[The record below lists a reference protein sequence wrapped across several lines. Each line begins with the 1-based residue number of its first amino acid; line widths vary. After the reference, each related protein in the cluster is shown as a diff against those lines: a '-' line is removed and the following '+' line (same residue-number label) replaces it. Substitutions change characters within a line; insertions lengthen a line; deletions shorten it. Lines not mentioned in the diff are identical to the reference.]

1 MLKFLFDSNER
12 EIRKLRPL
20 VEKINSLEPKVAA
33 LSDAQLRAKT
43 DEFRE
48 RLAKGE
54 TLDDILPEAYAVVR
68 EAAKRTI
75 GLRPFD
81 VQLMG
86 AIVLHQG
93 RIAEMKTGEG
103 KTLVAVLP
111 AYLNALEGKGVHIV
125 TVNDY
130 LAKRDTQWMGPIYH
144 FLGLSVGCI
153 QHESAFVFDPTY
165 PQEEERLK
173 NLRPASKREAYA
185 CDITYATNSELG
197 FDYLRDN
204 LVTSLDEIVLLWR
217 ELNYAIIDEV
227 DCILIDEARTPHIIA
242 GPIEEDT
249 TLYYK
254 VDRAVAGL
262 KEGRDFTVDEK
273 ARNAMLT
280 EEGVK
285 RVEAALGI
293 SNLSDIENVEIMRA
307 VNAAL
312 RARFCYKR
320 DVDYVVKDGEVVIV
334 DEFTGRLMFGRRYS
348 DGLHQAIEAKERVR
362 VQQESQTI
370 AVTSFQNLF
379 RLYKKL
385 AGMTGT
391 AKTEEEEFRKIYGL
405 DVVVIPTNKPMIRK
419 DLPDRVYKTQE
430 AKYRGIVE
438 EIVQRHHKGQP
449 LLVGTRSIEVSEKLS
464 ARLSPISLQMLALAK
479 ILLQEV
485 KSRRSKEK
493 NDPKLDE
500 FWKTLL
506 TPLEQLSLAK
516 LQSIA
521 KQLQLNPDPL
531 SEENLRRFAELIE
544 IENKENIEKL
554 RDILKNGIAH
564 QVLNAKYHE
573 KEAAIIA
580 QAGRYGMVTIA
591 TNMAGRGVDIL
602 LGGNPEGLAH
612 LFLQEK
618 GINPATASPEEYEE
632 ALRKAREICE
642 KERELVVAAGGLHI
656 IGTERHESR
665 RIDNQLRGRS
675 GRQGDPGSSRFYVS
689 LEDELWRLFGE
700 KGSFLLS
707 GWPDDEPIE
716 SPLLTKALERAQK
729 RVEGWHFSIRKQ
741 LLEYDDVMNI
751 QREVIY
757 RERMK
762 ILEGVDMRSNIT
774 EFMKNI
780 VDRYVESHCPKGVN
794 EEDWD
799 IKGLYE
805 SLSYIFPL
813 PLYLEEKDLR
823 GKKREELKSLLYETM
838 LKAYEQKES
847 YVGEETMRQVERLI
861 MLRVIDSQWMEHLN
875 AMEYLKEGIGLR
887 AYAQTDPLVA
897 YKTEAF
903 AMFQELMH
911 RIEEGTVK
919 YLFWVQ
925 ISGEPQRRAVPV
937 RSSSA
942 VASQSSQPVKKKV
955 GRNDPCP
962 CGSGKKYK
970 KCCMLKDMMKE
981 KQQKQQEKQRA

>member
-1 MLKFLFDSNER
+1 MKFIFDSNER
-12 EIRKLRPL
+12 EIRKLKPL
-20 VEKINSLEPKVAA
+20 VEKINSLEPQVAS

-48 RLAKGE
+48 RLQKGE
-54 TLDDILPEAYAVVR
+54 TLEDILPEAFAVVR

-75 GLRPFD
+75 GLRHFD

-86 AIVLHQG
+86 GIVLHQG

-103 KTLVAVLP
+103 KTLVATLP

-130 LAKRDTQWMGPIYH
+130 LAKRDTQWMGPVYH

-153 QHESAFVFDPTY
+153 QHEAAFIFDPTY
-165 PQEEERLK
+165 PQEEERLR

-204 LVTSLDEIVLLWR
+204 LVTSVDDIVLLWR
-217 ELNYAIIDEV
+217 ELHYAIIDEV

-242 GPIEEDT
+242 GPVEEDT

-262 KEGRDFTVDEK
+262 VEGRDFTKDEK
-273 ARNAMLT
+273 TRNVMLT
-280 EEGVK
+280 EEGVR
-285 RVEAALGI
+285 RVEANLGI
-293 SNLSDIENVEIMRA
+293 SNLSDISNVEIMRA

-312 RARFCYKR
+312 RARYAYKR

-391 AKTEEEEFRKIYGL
+391 AKTEEAEFRKIYGL
-405 DVVVIPTNKPMIRK
+405 DVVVIPTHKPMIRK
-419 DLPDRVYKTQE
+419 DLPDKVYKTQE

-438 EIVQRHHKGQP
+438 EIIQRHHKGQP

-464 ARLSPISLQMLALAK
+464 ARLSPIYLQMLALAK
-479 ILLQEV
+479 LAMKEI
-485 KSRRSKEK
+485 KARRSKERG
-493 NDPKLDE
+493 DQKLEE
-500 FWKTLL
+500 FWKTCL
-506 TPLEQLSLAK
+506 TPLEQISLAK

-521 KQLQLNPDPL
+521 KQLGINPDPL
-531 SEENLRRFAELIE
+531 AEENLRILIDVWG
-544 IENKENIEKL
+544 IENGDVEKL
-554 RDILKNGIAH
+554 RNILKEGIKH

-602 LGGNPEGLAH
+602 LGGNPEGLAIT
-612 LFLQEK
+612 FLQEE
-618 GINPATASPEEYEE
+618 GLNPATAPPEKYQE
-632 ALRKAREICE
+632 ALEKAREICAR
-642 KERELVVAAGGLHI
+642 ERELVLAAGGLHI

-700 KGSFLLS
+700 KGSFLLT

-757 RERMK
+757 RERRK
-762 ILEGVDMRSNIT
+762 ILEGADMRTNII
-774 EFMKNI
+774 EFMRNI
-780 VDRYVESHCPKGVN
+780 VERYVELHCPKGVSD
-794 EEDWD
+794 EEWN

-813 PLYLEEKDLR
+813 PLYVEEDKLR
-823 GKKREELKSLLYETM
+823 GKKKEELVSLLYDAM
-838 LKAYEQKES
+838 LKAYEQKEAF
-847 YVGEETMRQVERLI
+847 VGEETMRQVERLI

-903 AMFQELMH
+903 GMFQEMMH
-911 RIEEGTVK
+911 RIEENTVK

-925 ISGEPQRRAVPV
+925 ISGEPRQRLPQRTV
-937 RSSSA
+937 STSA
-942 VASQSSQPVKKKV
+942 SLSQSAQPAKKKV

-981 KQQKQQEKQRA
+981 KQRS

>member
-1 MLKFLFDSNER
+1 MLKLLFDSNER
-12 EIRKLRPL
+12 ELRKLKPL
-20 VEKINSLEPKVAA
+20 VEQINSFESKVTS

-43 DEFRE
+43 DEFKE
-48 RLAKGE
+48 RLRKGE
-54 TLDDILPEAYAVVR
+54 TLEDILPEAFAVVR
-68 EAAKRTI
+68 EAARRTI
-75 GLRPFD
+75 GLRHFD

-86 AIVLHQG
+86 GVVLHQG

-103 KTLVAVLP
+103 KTLVATLP

-130 LAKRDTQWMGPIYH
+130 LAKRDTQWMGPVYH

-153 QHESAFVFDPTY
+153 QHEAAFIFDPTY
-165 PQEEERLK
+165 PQEEERLR

-204 LVTSLDEIVLLWR
+204 LVTSLEEIVLLWR
-217 ELNYAIIDEV
+217 ELNYAIVDEV

-242 GPIEEDT
+242 GPMEEDT

-262 KEGRDFTVDEK
+262 VEGRDFTLDEK
-273 ARNAMLT
+273 AKNAMLT
-280 EEGVK
+280 EEGVR
-285 RVEAALGI
+285 RVEANLGI
-293 SNLSDIENVEIMRA
+293 SNLSDIANVEIMRA

-312 RARFCYKR
+312 RARFAYKR

-391 AKTEEEEFRKIYGL
+391 AKTEEAEFRKIYGL
-405 DVVVIPTNKPMIRK
+405 DVVVIPTHKPMIRK
-419 DLPDRVYKTQE
+419 DLPDKVYKTQE

-438 EIVQRHHKGQP
+438 EIIERHYKGQP

-464 ARLSPISLQMLALAK
+464 SRLSPLYLQMLALAK
-479 ILLQEV
+479 LGINEI
-485 KSRRSKEK
+485 KIRRSKDK
-493 NDPKLDE
+493 RDNKLEE
-500 FWKTLL
+500 FWKTLF
-506 TPLEQLSLAK
+506 TPLEQLSLSK

-521 KQLQLNPDPL
+521 KQLGLNPDPL
-531 SEENLRRFAELIE
+531 AEDNLRVLADVWGIK
-544 IENKENIEKL
+544 NGDMGKL
-554 RDILKNGIAH
+554 RDILKEGIRH

-602 LGGNPEGLAH
+602 LGGNPEGLA
-612 LFLQEK
+612 LNFLQQE
-618 GINPATASPEEYEE
+618 GLNPATAPREKYEE
-632 ALRKAREICE
+632 ALGRAKEICE
-642 KERELVVAAGGLHI
+642 RERELVLAAGGLHI

-700 KGSFLLS
+700 KGGFLLA
-707 GWPDDEPIE
+707 GWPEDEPIE

-757 RERMK
+757 RERRK
-762 ILEGVDMRSNIT
+762 ILEGADMRANIT

-780 VDRYVESHCPKGVN
+780 VERYVELHCPKGVSD
-794 EEDWD
+794 EEWD

-813 PLYLEEKDLR
+813 PLYIEEKDLR
-823 GKKREELKSLLYETM
+823 GRKKEEMISLLYGAM

-847 YVGEETMRQVERLI
+847 FVGEETMRQVERLI

-903 AMFQELMH
+903 GMFQDMMH
-911 RIEEGTVK
+911 RIEENTVK

-925 ISGEPQRRAVPV
+925 IGGEPRRRLPTRTA
-937 RSSSA
+937 STGT
-942 VASQSSQPVKKKV
+942 SQSQGTQPTKKKI

-970 KCCMLKDMMKE
+970 KCCMLKDRMKQTQG
-981 KQQKQQEKQRA
+981 K

>member
-12 EIRKLRPL
+12 EIRKLRPI
-20 VEKINSLEPKVAA
+20 VEKINSLEPQIAS
-33 LSDAQLRAKT
+33 LTDAQLRAKT

-48 RLAKGE
+48 RLRKGE
-54 TLDDILPEAYAVVR
+54 TLDDILVEAFAVVR
-68 EAAKRTI
+68 EAAKRAI
-75 GLRPFD
+75 GLRHFD

-86 AIVLHQG
+86 GIVLHQG

-103 KTLVAVLP
+103 KTLVATLP

-130 LAKRDTQWMGPIYH
+130 LAKRDTQWMGPVYH
-144 FLGLSVGCI
+144 FLGLTVGCI
-153 QHESAFVFDPTY
+153 QHESAFIFDPTY

-204 LVTSLDEIVLLWR
+204 LVTSVDEIVLLWR

-249 TLYYK
+249 SLYYR

-262 KEGRDFTVDEK
+262 KEEIDFTVDEK
-273 ARNAMLT
+273 AKNVMLT
-280 EEGVK
+280 EEGVRK
-285 RVEAALGI
+285 VEANLGI

-312 RARFCYKR
+312 RARFAYKR

-391 AKTEEEEFRKIYGL
+391 AKTEEAEFRKIYGL
-405 DVVVIPTNKPMIRK
+405 DVVVIPTHKPMIRK

-438 EIVQRHHKGQP
+438 EIIQRHHKGQP

-464 ARLSPISLQMLALAK
+464 ARLSPLYLQMLALAK
-479 ILLQEV
+479 LALNEI
-485 KSRRSKEK
+485 KARRSQKK
-493 NDPKLDE
+493 DDQKLEE

-506 TPLEQLSLAK
+506 TPLEQLSLSK
-516 LQSIA
+516 VQSIA
-521 KQLQLNPDPL
+521 KQLGLEADPL
-531 SEENLRRFAELIE
+531 SEVNLRTLAQLLDL
-544 IENKENIEKL
+544 ENKDDIAKL
-554 RDILKNGIAH
+554 REILKEGIKH

-580 QAGRYGMVTIA
+580 QAGKYGMVTIA

-602 LGGNPEGLAH
+602 LGGNPEGLAIS
-612 LFLQEK
+612 FLQQE
-618 GINPATASPEEYEE
+618 GLNPATVSPEEYQR
-632 ALRKAREICE
+632 ALQKAKEICE
-642 KERELVVAAGGLHI
+642 KERELVLAAGGLHI

-665 RIDNQLRGRS
+665 RIDNQLRGRA

-700 KGSFLLS
+700 KGGFLLS

-716 SPLLTKALERAQK
+716 SPLLSKALERAQK

-757 RERMK
+757 RERRK
-762 ILEGVDMRSNIT
+762 ILEGNDMRPNIL
-774 EFMKNI
+774 EFMRNLAE
-780 VDRYVESHCPKGVN
+780 RYVEIHCPKGVPS
-794 EEDWD
+794 EEWD

-805 SLSYIFPL
+805 SLTYIFPIA
-813 PLYLEEKDLR
+813 LYLEEKDLR
-823 GKKREELKSLLYETM
+823 GKRKEELVSLIYETM

-847 YVGEETMRQVERLI
+847 IVGQETMRQVERLI

-903 AMFQELMH
+903 AMFQEMRQ
-911 RIEEGTVK
+911 RIEENTVK
-919 YLFWVQ
+919 YIFWVQ
-925 ISGEPQRRAVPV
+925 ISGEPRQGLTARRRSTPV
-937 RSSSA
+937 STSHTNSE
-942 VASQSSQPVKKKV
+942 QPAKRKV

-981 KQQKQQEKQRA
+981 KEKQRM

>member
-12 EIRKLRPL
+12 EIRRLKPL
-20 VEKINSLEPKVAA
+20 VEKINSLESTITS

-43 DEFRE
+43 DEFKE
-48 RLAKGE
+48 RLEKGE
-54 TLDDILPEAYAVVR
+54 TLEDILPEAFAVVR

-75 GLRPFD
+75 GLRHFD

-86 AIVLHQG
+86 GVVLHQG

-103 KTLVAVLP
+103 KTLVATLP

-130 LAKRDTQWMGPIYH
+130 LAKRDTQWMGPVYH

-165 PQEEERLK
+165 PQEEERLR
-173 NLRPASKREAYA
+173 NLRPASKREVYA

-204 LVTSLDEIVLLWR
+204 LVTSVDDIVLLWR
-217 ELNYAIIDEV
+217 ELNYAIVDEV

-242 GPIEEDT
+242 GPVEEDT

-262 KEGRDFTVDEK
+262 VEGRDFTIDEK
-273 ARNAMLT
+273 AKNVMLT
-280 EEGVK
+280 EEGVRK
-285 RVEAALGI
+285 VEANLGL
-293 SNLSDIENVEIMRA
+293 SNLSDISNVEIMRA

-312 RARFCYKR
+312 RARFAYKR

-391 AKTEEEEFRKIYGL
+391 AKTEEAEFRKIYGL
-405 DVVVIPTNKPMIRK
+405 DVVVIPTHKPMIRK
-419 DLPDRVYKTQE
+419 DLPDKVYKTQE

-438 EIVQRHHKGQP
+438 EIIQRHHKGQP

-464 ARLSPISLQMLALAK
+464 ARLSPLYLQMLALAK
-479 ILLQEV
+479 LAMSEI
-485 KSRRSKEK
+485 KARRSKERG
-493 NDPKLDE
+493 NQRLEE
-500 FWKTLL
+500 FWKTCL
-506 TPLEQLSLAK
+506 TPLEQLSLSK

-521 KQLQLNPDPL
+521 KQLGINPDPL
-531 SEENLRRFAELIE
+531 FEENLRILANFWE
-544 IENKENIEKL
+544 IEGGEVGKL
-554 RDILKNGIAH
+554 RDILKDGIKH

-602 LGGNPEGLAH
+602 LGGNPEGLA
-612 LFLQEK
+612 LTFLQEE
-618 GINPATASPEEYEE
+618 GLNPATAPPEKYQE
-632 ALRKAREICE
+632 ALQRAREICE
-642 KERELVVAAGGLHI
+642 RERELVLAVGGLHI

-700 KGSFLLS
+700 KGGFLLS

-757 RERMK
+757 RERRK
-762 ILEGVDMRSNIT
+762 ILEGAEMRANIT
-774 EFMKNI
+774 DFMRNI
-780 VDRYVESHCPKGVN
+780 VERYVEVHCPKGVSD
-794 EEDWD
+794 EEWD

-813 PLYLEEKDLR
+813 PLYLDEDKLR
-823 GKKREELKSLLYETM
+823 GRKKEEMVSLLYQAM

-847 YVGEETMRQVERLI
+847 FVGEETMRHIERLI

-887 AYAQTDPLVA
+887 ALAQTDPLVA

-903 AMFQELMH
+903 GMFQEMMH
-911 RIEEGTVK
+911 RIEENTVK

-925 ISGEPQRRAVPV
+925 ISGEPRQRLPIRAATT
-937 RSSSA
+937 S
-942 VASQSSQPVKKKV
+942 ASQGKGAQPIKKKV

-981 KQQKQQEKQRA
+981 GQRR

>member
-1 MLKFLFDSNER
+1 MLKTLFDSNER
-12 EIRKLRPL
+12 EIRKLKPL
-20 VEKINSLEPKVAA
+20 VERINSLEPQIAS
-33 LSDAQLRAKT
+33 LTDAQLRAKT

-54 TLDDILPEAYAVVR
+54 TLDDILPEAFAVVR
-68 EAAKRTI
+68 EASKRTI
-75 GLRPFD
+75 GLRHFD

-86 AIVLHQG
+86 GFILHQG

-103 KTLVAVLP
+103 KTLVATLP

-130 LAKRDTQWMGPIYH
+130 LAKRDTQWMGPVYH

-173 NLRPASKREAYA
+173 NLRPASKREAYS

-204 LVTSLDEIVLLWR
+204 LVTSVDEISLLWR
-217 ELNYAIIDEV
+217 ELNYAIVDEV

-242 GPIEEDT
+242 GPVEEDT

-262 KEGRDFTVDEK
+262 VEGRDFTRDEK
-273 ARNAMLT
+273 AKNAMLT

-285 RVEAALGI
+285 RVEANLGI
-293 SNLSDIENVEIMRA
+293 SNLSDISNVEIMRA

-312 RARFCYKR
+312 RARFAYKR

-362 VQQESQTI
+362 VQEESQTI

-391 AKTEEEEFRKIYGL
+391 AKTEEAEFRKIYGL
-405 DVVVIPTNKPMIRK
+405 DVVVIPTHKPMIRN
-419 DLPDRVYKTQE
+419 DLPDKVYKTQE

-438 EIVQRHHKGQP
+438 EIIQRHHKGQP

-464 ARLSPISLQMLALAK
+464 ARLSPLYLQILALAK
-479 ILLQEV
+479 LAINEV
-485 KSRRSKEK
+485 KIRRNKEK
-493 NDPKLDE
+493 GNQKLEE

-506 TPLEQLSLAK
+506 TPLEQLSLSK

-521 KQLQLNPDPL
+521 KQLGLNTDPL
-531 SEENLRRFAELIE
+531 AEENLRLLADLWE
-544 IENKENIEKL
+544 IEDKENIEKL
-554 RDILKNGIAH
+554 RDILKEGIKH

-573 KEAAIIA
+573 REAAIIS

-602 LGGNPEGLAH
+602 LGGNPEGLA
-612 LFLQEK
+612 LTLLQEK
-618 GINPATASPEEYEE
+618 GLNPATASPEEYQE
-632 ALRKAREICE
+632 ALKEAQEICDR
-642 KERELVVAAGGLHI
+642 ERELVLAAGGLHI

-665 RIDNQLRGRS
+665 RIDNQLRGRA

-700 KGSFLLS
+700 KGGFLLS

-729 RVEGWHFSIRKQ
+729 RVESWHFGIRKQ

-757 RERMK
+757 RERRK
-762 ILEGVDMRSNIT
+762 ILEGSDMRSNIT
-774 EFMKNI
+774 EFMKN
-780 VDRYVESHCPKGVN
+780 VVERNVEAHCPKGVP
-794 EEDWD
+794 EEEWD

-813 PLYLEEKDLR
+813 PLYLEEKDLKGR
-823 GKKREELKSLLYETM
+823 KKEELISLLYEAM

-847 YVGEETMRQVERLI
+847 LVGKETMREVERLI
-861 MLRVIDSQWMEHLN
+861 MLRVIDSQWMEQLN
-875 AMEYLKEGIGLR
+875 AMEYLREGIGLR

-903 AMFQELMH
+903 GMFQDMMQ
-911 RIEEGTVK
+911 RIEENTVK

-925 ISGEPQRRAVPV
+925 ISGEPRQRVPLRA
-937 RSSSA
+937 RA
-942 VASQSSQPVKKKV
+942 ADAAQSQNTTYPSKKKV

-981 KQQKQQEKQRA
+981 KQRS

>member
-12 EIRKLRPL
+12 EIRKLRPI
-20 VEKINSLEPKVAA
+20 VEQINALEPKISS

-48 RLAKGE
+48 RLRKGE
-54 TLDDILPEAYAVVR
+54 TLDDILPEAFAVVR

-75 GLRPFD
+75 GLRHFD

-86 AIVLHQG
+86 GIVLHQG

-103 KTLVAVLP
+103 KTLVATLP

-130 LAKRDTQWMGPIYH
+130 LAKRDTQWMGPVYH

-165 PQEEERLK
+165 PQEEERLR

-204 LVTSLDEIVLLWR
+204 LVTSIDDIVLLWR
-217 ELNYAIIDEV
+217 ELNYAIVDEV

-242 GPIEEDT
+242 GPVEEDT
-249 TLYYK
+249 SLYYK

-262 KEGRDFTVDEK
+262 VEGRDFTIDEK
-273 ARNAMLT
+273 AKNVMLT
-280 EEGVK
+280 DEGVR
-285 RVEAALGI
+285 RVEANLGI
-293 SNLSDIENVEIMRA
+293 SNLSDISNVEIMRA

-312 RARFCYKR
+312 RARFAYKR

-391 AKTEEEEFRKIYGL
+391 AKTEEAEFRKIYGL
-405 DVVVIPTNKPMIRK
+405 DVVVIPTHKPMIRK
-419 DLPDRVYKTQE
+419 DLPDKVYKTQE

-438 EIVQRHHKGQP
+438 EIIQRHHKGQP

-464 ARLSPISLQMLALAK
+464 ARLSPLYLQMLALAK
-479 ILLQEV
+479 LAINEV
-485 KSRRSKEK
+485 KARRNKEK
-493 NDPKLDE
+493 GNQKLEE

-506 TPLEQLSLAK
+506 TPLEQLSLSK

-521 KQLQLNPDPL
+521 KQLGINPDPL
-531 SEENLRRFAELIE
+531 AEENLRVLAEVWG
-544 IENKENIEKL
+544 IENPDIDKL
-554 RDILKNGIAH
+554 RTILKDGIKH

-602 LGGNPEGLAH
+602 LGGNPEGLA
-612 LFLQEK
+612 LNFLMEE
-618 GINPATASPEEYEE
+618 GLNPATAPPEKYQE
-632 ALRKAREICE
+632 ALQKAREICE
-642 KERELVVAAGGLHI
+642 RERELVLAAGGLHI

-665 RIDNQLRGRS
+665 RIDNQLRGRA

-707 GWPDDEPIE
+707 SWPDDEPIE

-757 RERMK
+757 RERRK
-762 ILEGVDMRSNIT
+762 ILEGADMRANIT
-774 EFMKNI
+774 EFMKN
-780 VDRYVESHCPKGVN
+780 VVERYVETHCPKGVSD
-794 EEDWD
+794 EEWD

-805 SLSYIFPL
+805 SLSYVFPL
-813 PLYLEEKDLR
+813 PLYLEQKDLQGR
-823 GKKREELKSLLYETM
+823 KKEELVSLLYDAM
-838 LKAYEQKES
+838 LKAYEQKEAL
-847 YVGEETMRQVERLI
+847 VGEETMRQIERLI
-861 MLRVIDSQWMEHLN
+861 MLRVIDSQWMEHIN

-887 AYAQTDPLVA
+887 AFAQTDPLVA

-903 AMFQELMH
+903 AMFQEMMQ
-911 RIEEGTVK
+911 RIQENTVK

-925 ISGEPQRRAVPV
+925 VSGEPRQRLPV
-937 RSSSA
+937 RTTSASA
-942 VASQSSQPVKKKV
+942 VQSQSQGSQPVKKKV

-981 KQQKQQEKQRA
+981 KQKS

>member
-12 EIRKLRPL
+12 ELRKLKPI
-20 VEKINSLEPKVAA
+20 VERINSLEPQIAS
-33 LSDAQLRAKT
+33 LTDAQLRAKT
-43 DEFRE
+43 DEFRA
-48 RLAKGE
+48 RLEKGE
-54 TLDDILPEAYAVVR
+54 TLEDILPEAFAVVR

-75 GLRPFD
+75 GLRHFD

-86 AIVLHQG
+86 GIVLHQG

-103 KTLVAVLP
+103 KTLVATLP

-130 LAKRDTQWMGPIYH
+130 LAKRDTQWMGPVYH

-153 QHESAFVFDPTY
+153 QHESAFIFDPTY

-204 LVTSLDEIVLLWR
+204 LVTSVDDIVLLWR
-217 ELNYAIIDEV
+217 ELNYAIVDEV

-262 KEGRDFTVDEK
+262 KEGIDFTKDEK
-273 ARNAMLT
+273 ARNVMLT
-280 EEGVK
+280 EEGVRK
-285 RVEAALGI
+285 VEANLGL
-293 SNLSDIENVEIMRA
+293 SNLTDISNVEIMRA

-312 RARFCYKR
+312 RARFVYKR

-391 AKTEEEEFRKIYGL
+391 AKTEEAEFRKIYGL
-405 DVVVIPTNKPMIRK
+405 DVVVIPTHKPMIRK
-419 DLPDRVYKTQE
+419 DLPDKVYKTQE
-430 AKYRGIVE
+430 AKYRGIIE
-438 EIVQRHHKGQP
+438 EIIQRHHKGQP

-464 ARLSPISLQMLALAK
+464 NRLSPLYLQMLALTKLA
-479 ILLQEV
+479 LNEV
-485 KSRRSKEK
+485 KIRRNKEK
-493 NDPKLDE
+493 GNAKLE
-500 FWKTLL
+500 EYWKTLL
-506 TPLEQLSLAK
+506 TPLEQLSFSK

-521 KQLQLNPDPL
+521 KQLGLNPDPL
-531 SEENLRRFAELIE
+531 AEENLSLLAELWGIE
-544 IENKENIEKL
+544 DKENIGKL
-554 RDILKNGIAH
+554 RDMLKEGIRH

-573 KEAAIIA
+573 REAAIIA

-602 LGGNPEGLAH
+602 LGGNPEGLA
-612 LFLQEK
+612 LSFLQEK
-618 GINPATASPEEYEE
+618 GINPATASPEEYQE
-632 ALRKAREICE
+632 ALQKAKEICE
-642 KERELVVAAGGLHI
+642 KERELVLAAGGLHI

-665 RIDNQLRGRS
+665 RIDNQLRGRA

-700 KGSFLLS
+700 KGGFLLS

-757 RERMK
+757 RERRK
-762 ILEGVDMRSNIT
+762 ILEGTDMRANIT
-774 EFMKNI
+774 EFMKN
-780 VDRYVESHCPKGVN
+780 VVERYVELHCPKGISS
-794 EEDWD
+794 EEWD

-813 PLYLEEKDLR
+813 PLYLEEKELR
-823 GKKREELKSLLYETM
+823 GRKKEEIINLLYEAM
-838 LKAYEQKES
+838 LKAYQQKEAF
-847 YVGEETMRQVERLI
+847 VGEETMRQVERLI

-903 AMFQELMH
+903 GMFQDMMH
-911 RIEEGTVK
+911 RIEENTLK

-925 ISGEPQRRAVPV
+925 ISGEPRQKLPLHTASASVPSG
-937 RSSSA
+937 RGA
-942 VASQSSQPVKKKV
+942 QPVKKKI

-981 KQQKQQEKQRA
+981 KQRR

>member
-1 MLKFLFDSNER
+1 MSIFKIFDSNER

-20 VEKINSLEPKVAA
+20 VDKINSLEPQMEK
-33 LSDAQLRAKT
+33 LSDEALRAKT
-43 DEFRE
+43 EEFRE
-48 RLAKGE
+48 RLRKGE
-54 TLDDILPEAYAVVR
+54 TLEQLLPEAFAVVR

-86 AIVLHQG
+86 GIVLHQG

-103 KTLVAVLP
+103 KTLVATMP

-144 FLGLSVGCI
+144 FLGLTVGCI
-153 QHESAFVFDPTY
+153 QHEGAFVFDPAY

-204 LVTSLDEIVLLWR
+204 LVTSREEIVLLWR

-242 GPIEEDT
+242 GPVEEDT
-249 TLYYK
+249 SLYYK
-254 VDRAVAGL
+254 VDAVVARLRPGI
-262 KEGRDFTVDEK
+262 DVTIDEK
-273 ARNAMLT
+273 AKNAMLT
-280 EEGVK
+280 EEGVRK
-285 RVEAALGI
+285 VEMGLGI
-293 SNLSDIENVEIMRA
+293 ANLSALENVEIMRA

-312 RARFCYKR
+312 RARFVYKR

-391 AKTEEEEFRKIYGL
+391 AKTEEAEFRKIYGM
-405 DVVVIPTNKPMIRK
+405 DVVVIPTHKPMIRK

-438 EIVQRHHKGQP
+438 EIIQKHHKGQP
-449 LLVGTRSIEVSEKLS
+449 VLAGTRSIEVSEKLS
-464 ARLSPISLQMLALAK
+464 ARLSPFHLQMLALAK
-479 ILLQEV
+479 LVIAEA
-485 KSRRSKEK
+485 KERKHKEK
-493 NDPKLDE
+493 ENKKWEEILQ
-500 FWKTLL
+500 TAY
-506 TPLEQLSLAK
+506 TPLEQLSLSK
-516 LQSIA
+516 LQSLA
-521 KQLQLNPDPL
+521 KQLGINPDVFA
-531 SEENLRRFAELIE
+531 EENLRKLMELWE
-544 IENKENIEKL
+544 IENKEDIQKL
-554 RDILKNGIAH
+554 AKILREGIPH

-602 LGGNPEGLAH
+602 LGGNPEGLA
-612 LFLQEK
+612 LEFLREQ
-618 GINPATASPEEYEE
+618 GINPATATPEQYQE
-632 ALRKAREICE
+632 ALQRAKEICE
-642 KERELVVAAGGLHI
+642 RERELVLAAGGLHI
-656 IGTERHESR
+656 IGSERHESR

-700 KGSFLLS
+700 KGGFLLS
-707 GWPDDEPIE
+707 GWPEDEPIE
-716 SPLLTKALERAQK
+716 SPLLTRALERAQK
-729 RVEGWHFSIRKQ
+729 RVESWHFSIRKQ

-757 RERMK
+757 RERRK
-762 ILEGVDMRSNIT
+762 ILEGADMRANIH
-774 EFMKNI
+774 EFMKNL
-780 VDRYVESHCPKGVN
+780 VARYVERYCPKGTR
-794 EEDWD
+794 EEEWD
-799 IKGLYE
+799 LKGLYE
-805 SLSYIFPL
+805 ALTYIFPL
-813 PLYLEEKDLR
+813 PLFLEEKDLQGR
-823 GKKREELKSLLYETM
+823 KREELISLLYNHM
-838 LKAYEQKES
+838 LQAYEQKEKM
-847 YVGEETMRQVERLI
+847 VGEELMREVERLI
-861 MLRVIDSQWMEHLN
+861 MLRVIDSQWMEHIN

-897 YKTEAF
+897 YKTEAY
-903 AMFQELMH
+903 AMFQELMQ
-911 RIEEGTVK
+911 RIEEQTVR

-925 ISGEPQRRAVPV
+925 VSGEPQRRMPA
-937 RSSSA
+937 RASTATTTSA
-942 VASQSSQPVKKKV
+942 QPKKV

-970 KCCMLKDMMKE
+970 KCCMLKDLE
-981 KQQKQQEKQRA
+981 KQKQRR